1 MARTLVAMAV
11 LLLVIGFV
19 MWQRRRPLRVP
30 KVTILSPPE
39 PPEEP
44 IDTETYELVDAGI
57 PEELINQYVAAKE
70 GSWWD
75 RSIYKA
81 AGAVFVGAGAAAYLH
96 WRNEAEK
103 QRLREMLAES
113 RRRERTRQQQR
124 KNLQYFRLD

>member
-19 MWQRRRPLRVP
+19 MRQRRRPLRVP
-30 KVTILSPPE
+30 KVTVLPAPE
-39 PPEEP
+39 PKDAE
-44 IDTETYELVDAGI
+44 IDELADAGI
-57 PEELINQYVAAKE
+57 PEELIDQYVAAKE